1 MPYDTMTSEKMER
14 FERTPEEVIQPFPE
28 LLSYG
33 KVLLRTDNL
42 RKGSS
47 C

>member
-1 MPYDTMTSEKMER
+1 MPYDTLTSEKMER
-14 FERTPEEVIQPFPE
+14 FERAPEEVIQLFPE

-33 KVLLRTDNL
+33 NVLLRTDNL
-42 RKGSS
+42 RKGKP